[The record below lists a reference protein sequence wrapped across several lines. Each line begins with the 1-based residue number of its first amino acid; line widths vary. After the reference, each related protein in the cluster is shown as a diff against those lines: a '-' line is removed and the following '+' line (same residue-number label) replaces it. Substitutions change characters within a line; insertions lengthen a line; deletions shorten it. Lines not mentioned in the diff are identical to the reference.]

1 MTNNL
6 RVKKMQGSIYSQF
19 SNIHSLEE
27 IFLDNFSINKINRYI
42 INKHATI
49 IFWKDGTKSIS
60 KLNACDDFDKEIG
73 VMLAWFKKYCKV
85 KGISNNDYKRLMGCL
100 NETSMKDY
108 LFIIFNNETFKDAE
122 KSRKYLY
129 SLKLENEIKRGK

>member
-1 MTNNL
+1 MINDL
-6 RVKKMQGSIYSQF
+6 RIRKVQDSTYSPF
-19 SNIHSLEE
+19 SNVCSLEE
-27 IFLDNFSINKINRYI
+27 VFLDSFSINKIKQYI

-49 IFWKDGTKSIS
+49 IFWKDGTKTIS

-73 VMLAWFKKYCKV
+73 FMLAWFKQYCKA
-85 KGISNNDYKRLMGCL
+85 KKMSNNDYKRLMRCL

-108 LFIIFNNETFKDAE
+108 LFIIFNNETFKNAE

-129 SLKLENEIKRGK
+129 SLKLENESKRGK